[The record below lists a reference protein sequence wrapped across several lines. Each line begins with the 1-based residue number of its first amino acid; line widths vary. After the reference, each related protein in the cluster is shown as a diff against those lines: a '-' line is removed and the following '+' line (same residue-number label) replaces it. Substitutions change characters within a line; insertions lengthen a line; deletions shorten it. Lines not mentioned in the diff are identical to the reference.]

1 MIQGKASQVFIN
13 GNSVLKVFDRTQS
26 KGYRGSGEQSYLR
39 EKECLKRLQGN
50 IHFPE
55 LIHCDD
61 NNLSIEMSYCGKV
74 FPYDGKPRPE
84 MLQQVWQISEALDS
98 NNIKLYGGTLQKNN
112 LLLHDG
118 IIKLVELLNKY
129 KNVENVEIEIRLG
142 YIETDP
148 HSFFDTN
155 ITEDYY
161 NKINDTLGTYKNWD
175 YNDNKTTTDYYYDD
189 NLRLSIDTE
198 GNRSAMKKV
207 RLVDIDMAYDSGPF
221 DIRISV
227 SQEIPIDPNDISG
240 AIYFLISDNFL
251 SS

>member
-1 MIQGKASQVFIN
+1 MENDPK
-13 GNSVLKVFDRTQS
+13 
-26 KGYRGSGEQSYLR
+26 
-39 EKECLKRLQGN
+39 LQN
-50 IHFPE
+50 DKD
-55 LIHCDD
+55 LI
-61 NNLSIEMSYCGKV
+61 
-74 FPYDGKPRPE
+74 P
-84 MLQQVWQISEALDS
+84 
-98 NNIKLYGGTLQKNN
+98 
-112 LLLHDG
+112 G

-155 ITEDYY
+155 ITQDYY
-161 NKINDTLGTYKNWD
+161 DKINDTLSTYNNWNYD
-175 YNDNKTTTDYYYDD
+175 DDKTTTDYYYDN

-207 RLVDIDMAYDSGPF
+207 RLVDVDMAYDSGPF

-240 AIYFLISDNFL
+240 DNLKMSRNKKRNSRIYDKWRFDLSKVITENNGLKKISYEFEIEIDNPFNTL
-251 SS
+251 QKYKNDSMYVAHSTLLKLRQIIHICEAPEDLEVSTMEIISEKIKGDPIYSVSIP